1 MRPDNDIQ
9 AQAVPFKRRLFS
21 PPALISVV
29 VALALV
35 ALVATRFNQDWS
47 ATWSTIRSMD
57 PWLYAAGFF
66 LYYLSFAFRGLRWRM
81 LARNAR
87 IDAAPEARLLSTAEC
102 ARLIVI
108 GWFVNSVAWLRL
120 GDAYRAYA
128 FSQDSRSSFSKSLG
142 TILAER
148 ALDTA
153 TILAILAVAA
163 VILTTTHS
171 STTPVYVLAAT
182 LALALALS
190 ALLLTMK
197 YLGVRLA
204 EMLPGR
210 LAQAY
215 RRFHDGTLGS
225 FKNLP
230 ALALLGIVGW
240 ALEIARLYFVV
251 EALGLSIG
259 FPLLILTALGHAVLS
274 IVPTPGGVG
283 AVEPGVAGLLA
294 ISLARPEAV
303 AVTLL
308 DRSITYVGVIAVGG
322 LAFASRQVGL
332 GRGGGINVRRSRQQ
346 A

>member
-1 MRPDNDIQ
+1 
-9 AQAVPFKRRLFS
+9 
-21 PPALISVV
+21 
-29 VALALV
+29 
-35 ALVATRFNQDWS
+35 
-47 ATWSTIRSMD
+47 
-57 PWLYAAGFF
+57 
-66 LYYLSFAFRGLRWRM
+66 M

-210 LAQAY
+210 LGQAF
-215 RRFHDGTLGS
+215 RRFQEGTLGS

-240 ALEIARLYFVV
+240 ALEIARMYFVV
-251 EALGLSIG
+251 EALGSE
-259 FPLLILTALGHAVLS
+259 HR
-274 IVPTPGGVG
+274 VPAAHPGS
-283 AVEPGVAGLLA
+283 PRPRRTQHSPDAG
-294 ISLARPEAV
+294 
-303 AVTLL
+303 
-308 DRSITYVGVIAVGG
+308 
-322 LAFASRQVGL
+322 
-332 GRGGGINVRRSRQQ
+332 GRGGRRTGSGRTPRDQPGAARGRRRHSPRPLHYLRRRDRRRRSGIRVE
-346 A
+346 AGRLGTGWGFWFEKDHGSRPDVRCLNCDSHDDCDGL